1 MKNYDIVEMF
11 LSQEFELRDKS
22 IDNYR
27 RYINRFLNDLSK
39 LVNEIKENNILA
51 NINVAN
57 ITQVFKAYRNVDSK
71 STYNFKV
78 VANKKFGKY
87 LKSAGLIQNNYFE
100 ILKTYKDVE
109 AKKKEVLSIEEINRV
124 IDESY
129 ITQTKEV
136 GNKALKGSRIRLF
149 MALATTTGMRKEEI
163 LNITMDRL
171 SATYDKNGSF
181 LGYIIS
187 FDKDQNKS
195 KVVKGVPVGNKTLKL
210 FNEYI
215 EERNKIVTKD
225 NNYLFINDKGNKRY
239 AKQTCLDTL
248 RRVIGNTNITNK
260 NIVPHSFRKT
270 FRSTLTFNNVNENV
284 IRLIGGWK
292 LDSTTTATYIC
303 DDDISKFE
311 VCNIL

>member
-109 AKKKEVLSIEEINRV
+109 AKKKEVLSVEEINKV

-129 ITQTKEV
+129 TTQANEV
-136 GNKALKGSRIRLF
+136 GNKALKGSRMRLF
-149 MALATTTGMRKEEI
+149 IALATTTGMRKEEI

-171 SATYDKNGSF
+171 NATYNKNGSF

-195 KVVKGVPVGNKTLKL
+195 KVVKGVPIGNKTLLL

-215 EERNKIVTKD
+215 KERDKVAAKD

-248 RRVIGNTNITNK
+248 KRVIGNTNITNK

>member
-51 NINVAN
+51 NINVTN

-78 VANKKFGKY
+78 ISNKKFGKY

-129 ITQTKEV
+129 VTQAKEV
-136 GNKALKGSRIRLF
+136 GNKALKGSRMRLF
-149 MALATTTGMRKEEI
+149 IALATTTGMRKEEI
-163 LNITMDRL
+163 LNITMNRLNVVYDR
-171 SATYDKNGSF
+171 KNNF

-210 FNEYI
+210 FNEYM

-225 NNYLFINDKGNKRY
+225 NNYLFVNDKGNKRY

-248 RRVIGNTNITNK
+248 RRIIGNTNITNK

>member
-1 MKNYDIVEMF
+1 MKNYNIVEMF

-136 GNKALKGSRIRLF
+136 GNKALKGSRMRLF
-149 MALATTTGMRKEEI
+149 ISLATTTGMRKEEI

-171 SATYDKNGSF
+171 NVVYDKKNNF

-195 KVVKGVPVGNKTLKL
+195 KVVKGVPIGNKTLKL

-260 NIVPHSFRKT
+260 NIVPHSFRKI

>member
-11 LSQEFELRDKS
+11 LSQEFELRSKS

-109 AKKKEVLSIEEINRV
+109 AKKKEVLSVEEINKV

-129 ITQTKEV
+129 TTQANEV
-136 GNKALKGSRIRLF
+136 GNKTLKGSRIRLF
-149 MALATTTGMRKEEI
+149 IALATTTGLRKEEI

-171 SATYDKNGSF
+171 NVVYDRKNNF

-195 KVVKGVPVGNKTLKL
+195 KVVKGVPIGNKTLLL

-215 EERNKIVTKD
+215 KERDKVAAKD

-248 RRVIGNTNITNK
+248 KRVIGNTNITNK

>member
-11 LSQEFELRDKS
+11 LSQEFELRSKS

-109 AKKKEVLSIEEINRV
+109 AKKKEVLSVEEINKV

-129 ITQTKEV
+129 TTQANEV
-136 GNKALKGSRIRLF
+136 GNKA
-149 MALATTTGMRKEEI
+149 
-163 LNITMDRL
+163 
-171 SATYDKNGSF
+171 
-181 LGYIIS
+181 
-187 FDKDQNKS
+187 
-195 KVVKGVPVGNKTLKL
+195 
-210 FNEYI
+210 
-215 EERNKIVTKD
+215 
-225 NNYLFINDKGNKRY
+225 
-239 AKQTCLDTL
+239 
-248 RRVIGNTNITNK
+248 
-260 NIVPHSFRKT
+260 
-270 FRSTLTFNNVNENV
+270 
-284 IRLIGGWK
+284 
-292 LDSTTTATYIC
+292 
-303 DDDISKFE
+303 
-311 VCNIL
+311 

>member
-109 AKKKEVLSIEEINRV
+109 AKKKEVLSIEEINKV

-129 ITQTKEV
+129 TTQANEV
-136 GNKALKGSRIRLF
+136 GNKTLKGSRIRLF
-149 MALATTTGMRKEEI
+149 IALATTTGLRKEEI

-171 SATYDKNGSF
+171 NVVYDRKNNF

-195 KVVKGVPVGNKTLKL
+195 KVVKGVPIGNKTLLL

-215 EERNKIVTKD
+215 KERDKVAAKD

-248 RRVIGNTNITNK
+248 KRVIGNTNITNK

>member
-109 AKKKEVLSIEEINRV
+109 AKKKEVLSVEEINKV

-129 ITQTKEV
+129 TTQANEV
-136 GNKALKGSRIRLF
+136 GNKTLKGSRIRLF
-149 MALATTTGMRKEEI
+149 IALATTTGLRKEEI

-171 SATYDKNGSF
+171 NVVYDRKNNF

-195 KVVKGVPVGNKTLKL
+195 KVVKGVPIGNKTLLL

-215 EERNKIVTKD
+215 KERDKVAAKD

-248 RRVIGNTNITNK
+248 KRVIGSTNITNK

-292 LDSTTTATYIC
+292 LDSTTTATYIY

>member
-1 MKNYDIVEMF
+1 MKNYNIVEMF

-51 NINVAN
+51 NINVTN

-129 ITQTKEV
+129 ITQAEEV
-136 GNKALKGSRIRLF
+136 GNKTLKGSRIRLF
-149 MALATTTGMRKEEI
+149 IALATTTGLRKEEI

-171 SATYDKNGSF
+171 NATYDKNGSF

-195 KVVKGVPVGNKTLKL
+195 KVVKGVPIGNRTLKL

-215 EERNKIVTKD
+215 EERGKIAAKD

-239 AKQTCLDTL
+239 PKQTCLDTL
-248 RRVIGNTNITNK
+248 KRVIGNTNITNK
-260 NIVPHSFRKT
+260 NIVPHSFRKI

-303 DDDISKFE
+303 DDDVSKFE

>member
-109 AKKKEVLSIEEINRV
+109 AKEKEVLSIEEINGV
-124 IDESY
+124 IDKSY
-129 ITQTKEV
+129 TTQANEV
-136 GNKALKGSRIRLF
+136 GNKTLKGSRIRLF
-149 MALATTTGMRKEEI
+149 IALATTTGLRKEEI

-171 SATYDKNGSF
+171 NATYDKNGSF

-195 KVVKGVPVGNKTLKL
+195 KVIKGVPIGNRTLKL

-215 EERNKIVTKD
+215 EERGKIAAKD
-225 NNYLFINDKGNKRY
+225 NNYLFVNDKGNKKY
-239 AKQTCLDTL
+239 PKQTCLDTL
-248 RRVIGNTNITNK
+248 KRVIGNTNITNK

-303 DDDISKFE
+303 DDDISKFG
-311 VCNIL
+311 VCDIL

>member
-11 LSQEFELRDKS
+11 LSQEFELRSKS

-109 AKKKEVLSIEEINRV
+109 AKKKEVLSIEEINKV

-129 ITQTKEV
+129 TTQANEV
-136 GNKALKGSRIRLF
+136 GNKTLKGSRIRLF
-149 MALATTTGMRKEEI
+149 IALATTTGLRKEEI

-171 SATYDKNGSF
+171 NVVYDRKNNF

-195 KVVKGVPVGNKTLKL
+195 KVVKGVPIGNKTLLL

-215 EERNKIVTKD
+215 KERDKVAAKD

-248 RRVIGNTNITNK
+248 KRVIGNTNITNK